1 MRMTNV
7 RVMSILATAT
17 ACALGI
23 IQLQNAHASGVILPL
38 SRVTPGAI
46 NPAVRQSNIHST
58 ICLSGYT
65 RTIRPS
71 SSYTTALKR
80 QQLAGAYSYFH
91 DTYTG
96 DFEEDHLISLELGG
110 SPSDP
115 RNLWPEPYA
124 GSTGARIKDK
134 IENRLHALVCSGQ
147 ISLAR
152 AQTAIAKNWY
162 TAYLRYMS
170 ETPRSGSNSGS
181 YSGGSYS
188 GGSSHSTGTGSLPG
202 GATGRCRD
210 GTYSYSQHHSGM
222 CSRHG
227 GVAVFGS

>member
-1 MRMTNV
+1 MRMSDV
-7 RVMSILATAT
+7 RVLSILATVTVFSLGAIRIQDADAT
-17 ACALGI
+17 
-23 IQLQNAHASGVILPL
+23 VVVLPI

-46 NPAVRQSNIHST
+46 NLAVRQSNIHST
-58 ICLSGYT
+58 ICVSGYT

-71 SSYTTALKR
+71 SSYTTGLKR
-80 QQLAGAYSYFH
+80 QQLAGAYSFYH

-124 GSTGARIKDK
+124 GGTGARIKDK

-152 AQTAIAKNWY
+152 AQSAIARNWY
-162 TAYLRYMS
+162 TAYRRYMS
-170 ETPRSGSNSGS
+170 VTPRSGSNNGS
-181 YSGGSYS
+181 Y
-188 GGSSHSTGTGSLPG
+188 
-202 GATGRCRD
+202 
-210 GTYSYSQHHSGM
+210 
-222 CSRHG
+222 
-227 GVAVFGS
+227 